1 MGRKGVVV
9 EIAPKNQVIIMTA
22 QGEFVKVP
30 FKKHVHVG
38 QEIRCAPKRERLSAW
53 QLGLAATLFLT
64 LLGTWPMFTSRLLP
78 ASVMPA
84 FVITLDINPSIELSI
99 SDKQR
104 VLGIEGLNR
113 DGRDFVSR
121 LAVVGDDLRVAL
133 EKITN
138 LAEKDGYLKQGQNQ
152 VIVTI
157 ASKQDQDATLMELKS
172 RRSGQH
178 SEIERVVVEAFG
190 ATQLAQV
197 RVWQVP
203 LALQQEAKLAGI
215 TPSRYIAIQMPT
227 QPVIPQRLETKLTM
241 TEPLEVEEQ
250 PLSLALSSTL
260 QDQTNVTP
268 IRPVLPPAQWT
279 KRASTVARASEVYNV
294 SFPVVTQAKGEFRLY
309 Q

>member
-22 QGEFVKVP
+22 EGEFVKVP

-38 QEIRCAPKRERLSAW
+38 QEIRCAPKKERLNSW
-53 QLGLAATLFLT
+53 QWGLAATLFLT
-64 LLGTWPMFTSRLLP
+64 LLGTWPMFTSQLMP
-78 ASVMPA
+78 ASAIPA
-84 FVITLDINPSIELSI
+84 FIITLDINPSIELSV
-99 SDKQR
+99 SDKQK
-104 VLGIEGLNR
+104 VLGVEGLNR
-113 DGRDFVSR
+113 DGHDFASR
-121 LAVVGDDLRVAL
+121 LAVVGDDLRSAL
-133 EKITN
+133 EKITS
-138 LAEKDGYLKQGQNQ
+138 LAQREGYLKQGQNQ

-157 ASKQDQDATLMELKS
+157 ASKQDQDATLMELKN

-178 SEIERVVVEAFG
+178 SELERVVMEVFG

-203 LALQQEAKLAGI
+203 VALQQEAKLAGI

-227 QPVIPQRLETKLTM
+227 QPVIPQRLETRLTM
-241 TEPLEVEEQ
+241 TEPLEEETQ
-250 PLSLALSSTL
+250 PVTLALGGGI
-260 QDQTNVTP
+260 QDQVTP

-279 KRASTVARASEVYNV
+279 KKASAATRSSEIYNV
-294 SFPVVTQAKGEFRLY
+294 SFPVATQAKGEFRLY